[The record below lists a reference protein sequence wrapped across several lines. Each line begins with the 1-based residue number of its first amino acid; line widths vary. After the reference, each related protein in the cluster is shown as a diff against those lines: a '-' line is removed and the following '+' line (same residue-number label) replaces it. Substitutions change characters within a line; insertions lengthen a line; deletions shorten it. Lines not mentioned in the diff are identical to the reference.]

1 MTSDYVDVSIKL
13 FSEVGNDEYIVLCNF
28 GGLSISG
35 LISYQSQQLGTEP
48 YIKTVTEYNIQ
59 HLIYSTVPKLPYIS
73 CGFNVIE
80 NQNNPGVSTFKNL
93 LEEICHLNIQ
103 RYKNLFSQVKSSCFY
118 IWVTVLSGWLE
129 IANLYYKKCN

>member
-1 MTSDYVDVSIKL
+1 MMIRAVTFRPKWS
-13 FSEVGNDEYIVLCNF
+13 
-28 GGLSISG
+28 
-35 LISYQSQQLGTEP
+35 QSQQLGTNP
-48 YIKTVTEYNIQ
+48 CIKTVTEYNIQ
-59 HLIYSTVPKLPYIS
+59 HLIYSTAPKLPYVS

-80 NQNNPGVSTFKNL
+80 NQNNPGVNTFKNL

-118 IWVTVLSGWLE
+118 IWFTVLSGWLE